1 MSRDPFLRLED
12 IIEACD
18 RLRLYVENMN
28 FESFDRDFKTQ
39 DAVIRV
45 FEIIGEAVKSLPQDW
60 TEKEPEIPWRQIA
73 GFRDVLAHAY
83 LPWNPASYGRPQLK
97 KRLCS
102 KPHANACSNHE
113 YFSRFHPLV
122 KRFS

>member
-18 RLRLYVENMN
+18 RLRLYVENMD
-28 FESFDRDFKTQ
+28 FEIFECDFKTQ

-45 FEIIGEAVKSLPQDW
+45 FEIIGEAVKSLPEDW
-60 TEKEPEIPWRQIA
+60 TDKEPEIPWRQIA

-83 LPWNPASYGRPQLK
+83 FAVESSIVWEAAVEKAPLLK
-97 KRLCS
+97 AACQRLLKS
-102 KPHANACSNHE
+102 
-113 YFSRFHPLV
+113 
-122 KRFS
+122 

>member
-1 MSRDPFLRLED
+1 MSRDPHLRLDD

-18 RLRLYVENMN
+18 RLQTHIANL
-28 FESFDRDFKTQ
+28 DFTAFNKDLKTQ

-45 FEIIGEAVKSLPQDW
+45 FEIIGEAVKSLPEEW

-83 LPWNPASYGRPQLK
+83 FAVNTSVVWAAAVEKAPLLRAACLRLLK
-97 KRLCS
+97 
-102 KPHANACSNHE
+102 
-113 YFSRFHPLV
+113 
-122 KRFS
+122 

>member
-1 MSRDPFLRLED
+1 MSRDPHLRLED

-18 RLRLYVENMN
+18 RLQSHLKDLD
-28 FESFDRDFKTQ
+28 FADFDHDLKTQ

-45 FEIIGEAVKSLPQDW
+45 FEIIGEAVKSLPEDW

-83 LPWNPASYGRPQLK
+83 FAVNSSVVWTAAVEKAPLLK
-97 KRLCS
+97 AACLRLL
-102 KPHANACSNHE
+102 K
-113 YFSRFHPLV
+113 
-122 KRFS
+122 